1 MSIFSLMDAQLAWG
15 DAALLDHAA
24 MSLEAGERVGL
35 IGRNGTGKS
44 SLLQIIANWRI
55 FIKAGEDGWKSIIP
69 IYGDYISYKIAW
81 QPAYFWLTL
90 VLGIVSSCLQ
100 GTLETNDSLM
110 ISMIIVLI
118 KIILVIISIMY
129 SIKLARAFG
138 RGTGFAIGLI
148 FLPPI
153 FMLILGFGDDRYYG
167 ADK

>member
-1 MSIFSLMDAQLAWG
+1 M
-15 DAALLDHAA
+15 
-24 MSLEAGERVGL
+24 GL
-35 IGRNGTGKS
+35 IAIS
-44 SLLQIIANWRI
+44 SMVFLGGMYLMIAFAWWILQIIANWRI
-55 FIKAGEDGWKSIIP
+55 FIKPGEDGWKSIIP

-90 VLGIVSSCLQ
+90 VLEIVSSCLQ

-118 KIILVIISIMY
+118 KIILAIISIMY
-129 SIKLARAFG
+129 SVKLAKAFG

-148 FLPPI
+148 FLQPI